1 MSNQRFVSGT
11 RFFTEALL
19 IAAILCVVTIIGGF
33 FQGTDLSPWWLL
45 LAAPLYFGFSC
56 TALML
61 SGSVM
66 VGKK

>member
-1 MSNQRFVSGT
+1 MTNQRFVSGT

-19 IAAILCVVTIIGGF
+19 ITAFLCGVTIIVGC
-33 FQGTDLSPWWLL
+33 FQRADLSLWWML
-45 LAAPLYFGFSC
+45 LAAPFFFGFSC

-66 VGKK
+66 VENE